1 MSTFN
6 TRLETAK
13 EKISE
18 LEDIAEKNY
27 AEGGTKRQ
35 RDEKRKRLRVQNIEL
50 EGVAYIQS
58 EFQKERTQR
67 TGKKDIL
74 RNNSIKFLRI
84 ISDTN
89 TEIMEFQ

>member
-27 AEGGTKRQ
+27 VEGGTKRQ
-35 RDEKRKRLRVQNIEL
+35 RNEKRKRLRAQNTEL

-58 EFQKERTQR
+58 KFQRERTQR
-67 TGKKDIL
+67 TGEKKI
-74 RNNSIKFLRI
+74 F
-84 ISDTN
+84 
-89 TEIMEFQ
+89 